1 MHHIMVDLETLD
13 TAQSAVVL
21 SIGLVAFDPMSREIG
36 EKLYIEL
43 TDTTEDQQTIGR
55 TVSASTFKWWM
66 QQGVLARRV
75 FADVPQ
81 EGVYRPKSLPEA
93 LNSVC
98 AFFERNGAGKMQ
110 LWGNGADFDN
120 VILGSL
126 FDSFGYAKPWSY
138 SRNRCFRTM
147 KRLSGIMGDLR
158 IQTPDF
164 EGTPHNALD
173 DAVHQAVHL
182 QEIFA
187 CLVQQSSA
195 SPEKPE
201 VVKIPPPTL
210 SSPL

>member
-13 TAQSAVVL
+13 TEQSAVVL
-21 SIGLVAFDPMSREIG
+21 SVGLVAFDPMTKELG

-43 TDTTEDQQTIGR
+43 TDTTDDQQTIGR
-55 TVSASTFKWWM
+55 TISSSTFKWWM

-75 FADVPQ
+75 FATMPQ
-81 EGVYRPKSLPEA
+81 EGAYRPSSLPEA
-93 LNSVC
+93 LNAIC
-98 AFFERNGAGKMQ
+98 GFFARNGGDKVQ

-126 FDSFGYAKPWSY
+126 FDSMGLKKPWSY

-147 KRLSGIMGDLR
+147 KRLSGIMGNLK

-187 CLVQQSSA
+187 CLARQSSA
-195 SPEKPE
+195 SLEKLAVGKTP
-201 VVKIPPPTL
+201 
-210 SSPL
+210 